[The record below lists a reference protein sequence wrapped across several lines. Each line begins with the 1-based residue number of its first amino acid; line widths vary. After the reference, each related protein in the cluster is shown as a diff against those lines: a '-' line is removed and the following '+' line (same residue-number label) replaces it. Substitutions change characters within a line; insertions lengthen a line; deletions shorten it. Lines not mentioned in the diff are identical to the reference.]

1 MKPTIVLACATMLTF
16 TLASC
21 NKQKTA
27 TGTTQ
32 TTTKPIVQWKSVIEK
47 TNATAEIEQQARRL
61 YSAETNKTYDL
72 LNEESFS
79 FYDIS
84 FYDIFP
90 DEYFGDERNW
100 EPVCTPK
107 KEQYL
112 NYRGKNQTASNY
124 ADYYN
129 AIMVHNNLISDMETA
144 LRFVEYD
151 SDVYRIIADSVMLLD
166 CSIIRDA
173 TLRRL
178 VKNAR
183 NAIAD
188 ELRERAKIIETKLE
202 LDSVGFAV
210 DSIESEPGSSERKVA
225 FRAMFGFIAERVNP
239 VISGT
244 DSAYNDC
251 MDRKAYFAHFDSV
264 LMLRGMS
271 DKEYQQELLNH
282 IYLAESPAER
292 HVYTIEFAHSD
303 SANAS
308 FMKGA
313 AALNREFV
321 EYKGYSPYLVEMWR
335 TWRASMTC
343 LIGASTWAYIPNVA
357 YNVTRR
363 QVAEIILKQIESN
376 PSDLLAQGLLI
387 SLGDASNISRF
398 GSVVGNGSMV
408 ERMMMF
414 PETIDE

>member
-16 TLASC
+16 SLASC

-27 TGTTQ
+27 NGTTQ
-32 TTTKPIVQWKSVIEK
+32 TTTKPIVQWQSVIEK

-72 LNEESFS
+72 LNEELFS
-79 FYDIS
+79 FYDV
-84 FYDIFP
+84 FP

-112 NYRGKNQTASNY
+112 NYRGKNLTASNY

-129 AIMVHNNLISDMETA
+129 AIMVYHNLISDIATA
-144 LRFVEYD
+144 SRFGEAEV
-151 SDVYRIIADSVMLLD
+151 DVYRIIADSVMLLD
-166 CSIIRDA
+166 CSIIRNA

-178 VKNAR
+178 VKNVR
-183 NAIAD
+183 NATAD
-188 ELRERAKIIETKLE
+188 ELREEAKIIETKLE
-202 LDSVGFAV
+202 LDSVDFV
-210 DSIESEPGSSERKVA
+210 IDSIESEPGSSERKIA
-225 FRAMFGFIAERVNP
+225 YQAMFDFITERVNS

-244 DSAYNDC
+244 DSAYNAY

-282 IYLAESPAER
+282 VYLAESPAER

-303 SANAS
+303 SANAY

-321 EYKGYSPYLVEMWR
+321 EYKGYSPYLAEMWL

-398 GSVVGNGSMV
+398 GFIYGNGSVV
-408 ERMMMF
+408 ERMTMF
-414 PETIDE
+414 PKP